1 MFIPLS
7 AFTAV
12 APPRMSIAVTI
23 TADRTKH
30 DFQSTLASYPCLSVY
45 QTGGYHVY
53 RCRRAACEFASTERP
68 PENDERAEREENVG
82 APVDI
87 IRDETKSIW
96 VGIERREY

>member
-30 DFQSTLASYPCLSVY
+30 DFQSTCWHHIHVCRCIRQEDITSIGVAGLLANLP
-45 QTGGYHVY
+45 
-53 RCRRAACEFASTERP
+53 RPRERP
-68 PENDERAEREENVG
+68 KTMKEQRG
-82 APVDI
+82 
-87 IRDETKSIW
+87 
-96 VGIERREY
+96 RRT